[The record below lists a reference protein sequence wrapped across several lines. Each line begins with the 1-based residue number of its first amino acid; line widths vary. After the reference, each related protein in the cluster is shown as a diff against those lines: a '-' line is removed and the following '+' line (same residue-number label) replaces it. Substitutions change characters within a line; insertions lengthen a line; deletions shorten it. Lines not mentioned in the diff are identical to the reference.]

1 MPAHAKQIKGNKNP
15 FPAPHTS
22 HQQETLKTVHVDLV
36 QRGDLLKVLPGSRIP
51 TDGHVLSGSSYVD
64 QSMITG
70 NWIAVARWAARK
82 LTVSL
87 LGVDR

>member
-1 MPAHAKQIKGNKNP
+1 MQATLVVSHPTLAPAVVENASHA
-15 FPAPHTS
+15 S
-22 HQQETLKTVHVDLV
+22 QQETLKTVHVDLV

-70 NWIAVARWAARK
+70 EWSCI
-82 LTVSL
+82 L
-87 LGVDR
+87 LLCCEL